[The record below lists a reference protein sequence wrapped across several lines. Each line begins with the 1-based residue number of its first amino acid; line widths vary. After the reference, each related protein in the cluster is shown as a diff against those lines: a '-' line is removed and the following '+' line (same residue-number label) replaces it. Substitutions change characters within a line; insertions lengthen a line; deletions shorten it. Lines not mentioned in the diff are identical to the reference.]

1 MCFYLQVILP
11 ALQCTYF
18 SLLWQVAAAA
28 ENSSKVG
35 HSTSFWNP
43 GVVLVEVQDAFL
55 FSDSQKKTSFL
66 KKTICIFSWGNQTEL
81 GRFLSLY
88 ISPYLPHPSLFF
100 KVFMPFQYARE
111 YGNNSSPLFL
121 LRNMCS
127 EFLMLDGDK
136 ELVPLP
142 NSSFS
147 CFKQQIIFKENS
159 RKSCLFYSYVLIL
172 LIHSV
177 TSHVLQTLCNF
188 FISWLLYFPNW
199 FCIVPVSAR
208 YFRRYSSLR
217 YQRGKL
223 FYTLIPMWTYTFA
236 VFLRGE
242 SRLLQVLLFLSFRP
256 VPLVLLCVQNRALTW
271 AFVLCEKC

>member
-43 GVVLVEVQDAFL
+43 GVVLVEVQEAFL

-66 KKTICIFSWGNQTEL
+66 KTISIFSWGNQTEL

-121 LRNMCS
+121 LQNMCS
-127 EFLMLDGDK
+127 EFRMLDGDK

-159 RKSCLFYSYVLIL
+159 RKSCCFVLFLRSY
-172 LIHSV
+172 
-177 TSHVLQTLCNF
+177 
-188 FISWLLYFPNW
+188 FI
-199 FCIVPVSAR
+199 
-208 YFRRYSSLR
+208 
-217 YQRGKL
+217 
-223 FYTLIPMWTYTFA
+223 YTFCDIP
-236 VFLRGE
+236 
-242 SRLLQVLLFLSFRP
+242 LSS
-256 VPLVLLCVQNRALTW
+256 N
-271 AFVLCEKC
+271 FV